1 VGRSTK
7 QQSLETAAAILTH
20 ARERF
25 AASSFAAVSLEEIA
39 RAAGVTRGAVYHHF
53 GSSEGLFARVHEQ
66 AQADLAA
73 AIAHETAEVD
83 DPERSLRSGSRVF
96 LRTVVGPNLRQIVL
110 VDGPAVLGWARWRD
124 ADAQNSGAHLTEVLE
139 ELHDAGQLRSRD
151 PEATSALLSGA
162 MNELAL
168 WVAHH
173 PAPADALERA
183 LAAIE
188 LAIDGEVVPPPARTA
203 PTN

>member
-1 VGRSTK
+1 
-7 QQSLETAAAILTH
+7 
-20 ARERF
+20 
-25 AASSFAAVSLEEIA
+25 
-39 RAAGVTRGAVYHHF
+39 
-53 GSSEGLFARVHEQ
+53 
-66 AQADLAA
+66 
-73 AIAHETAEVD
+73 
-83 DPERSLRSGSRVF
+83 VF

-139 ELHDAGQLRSRD
+139 ELHDAGRLQSRD